1 MNEAQR
7 NERRL
12 DRPVMRRSLTELLRL
27 GPYMRD
33 GKETRATMEEAADEI
48 ERLRAEVGRLLDS
61 REDEAERLD
70 WLLARLPGSV
80 IRDLVGVMSNTR
92 DSGEWRALIDK
103 AAGFKPHNMG
113 LTGDHRMLRAICRHL
128 GYLDPIR
135 AVVYEGIAD
144 EQLLELVAAVH
155 SETGDVSRSLVAA
168 LADGRVTQREFE
180 SFDEQTIEAMTALAE
195 LRDRLRGMVVEDPVR
210 LRKV

>member
-1 MNEAQR
+1 MSAVADAAYNTVHDYPGGAEALAPR
-7 NERRL
+7 
-12 DRPVMRRSLTELLRL
+12 M
-27 GPYMRD
+27 
-33 GKETRATMEEAADEI
+33 GKSAK
-48 ERLRAEVGRLLDS
+48 VLDS
-61 REDEAERLD
+61 KVSRNVSTHHLTLHEA
-70 WLLARLPGSV
+70 V
-80 IRDLVGVMSNTR
+80 QI
-92 DSGEWRALIDK
+92 
-103 AAGFKPHNMG
+103 MG

-144 EQLLELVAAVH
+144 EQLLELVAAA
-155 SETGDVSRSLVAA
+155 T
-168 LADGRVTQREFE
+168 VTSSDHEFE

>member
-1 MNEAQR
+1 MSAIEDAAYNTVHDYPGGAEALAPR
-7 NERRL
+7 
-12 DRPVMRRSLTELLRL
+12 M
-27 GPYMRD
+27 
-33 GKETRATMEEAADEI
+33 GKSAK
-48 ERLRAEVGRLLDS
+48 VLDS
-61 REDEAERLD
+61 KVSRNVSTHHLTLHEA
-70 WLLARLPGSV
+70 V
-80 IRDLVGVMSNTR
+80 QI
-92 DSGEWRALIDK
+92 
-103 AAGFKPHNMG
+103 MG

>member
-1 MNEAQR
+1 MSAVADAAYNTVHDYPGGAEALAPR
-7 NERRL
+7 
-12 DRPVMRRSLTELLRL
+12 M
-27 GPYMRD
+27 
-33 GKETRATMEEAADEI
+33 GKSAK
-48 ERLRAEVGRLLDS
+48 VLDS
-61 REDEAERLD
+61 KVSRNVSTHHLTLHEA
-70 WLLARLPGSV
+70 V
-80 IRDLVGVMSNTR
+80 QIT
-92 DSGEWRALIDK
+92 
-103 AAGFKPHNMG
+103 G

>member
-1 MNEAQR
+1 MSAIEDAAYNTVHDYPGGAEALAPRMGKSAKVLDSKVNR
-7 NERRL
+7 NEFKHH
-12 DRPVMRRSLTELLRL
+12 LTLH
-27 GPYMRD
+27 
-33 GKETRATMEEAADEI
+33 EAVQI
-48 ERLRAEVGRLLDS
+48 
-61 REDEAERLD
+61 
-70 WLLARLPGSV
+70 
-80 IRDLVGVMSNTR
+80 
-92 DSGEWRALIDK
+92 
-103 AAGFKPHNMG
+103 MG

-168 LADGRVTQREFE
+168 WFDGQVSQREFE
-180 SFDEQTIEAMTALAE
+180 AFDEQTIEAMTALAE

-210 LRKV
+210 LRRV

>member
-103 AAGFKPHNMG
+103 AAGFKPHN
-113 LTGDHRMLRAICRHL
+113 
-128 GYLDPIR
+128 
-135 AVVYEGIAD
+135 AVLSGKPPR
-144 EQLLELVAAVH
+144 
-155 SETGDVSRSLVAA
+155 T
-168 LADGRVTQREFE
+168 EF
-180 SFDEQTIEAMTALAE
+180 
-195 LRDRLRGMVVEDPVR
+195 
-210 LRKV
+210 

>member
-1 MNEAQR
+1 MSAIEDAAYNTVHDYPGGAEALAPR
-7 NERRL
+7 
-12 DRPVMRRSLTELLRL
+12 M
-27 GPYMRD
+27 
-33 GKETRATMEEAADEI
+33 GKSAK
-48 ERLRAEVGRLLDS
+48 VLDS
-61 REDEAERLD
+61 KVSRNVSTHHLTLHEA
-70 WLLARLPGSV
+70 V
-80 IRDLVGVMSNTR
+80 QI
-92 DSGEWRALIDK
+92 
-103 AAGFKPHNMG
+103 MG

-195 LRDRLRGMVVEDPVR
+195 LRDRLRGMVAEDPVR